1 MASEELKARFRRSRA
16 EVLYCLDVLIH
27 NHFNDEERSMT
38 WLANGI
44 PDGTLEKP
52 PTDEQ
57 VAPYFDF
64 LEDDSTADPKM
75 KLDYDYFVKFG
86 VSMLYHECF
95 KSTYERGS
103 LT

>member
-1 MASEELKARFRRSRA
+1 MSELEDRRRRSRA

-27 NHFNDEERSMT
+27 QHFNDEEHTVR
-38 WLANGI
+38 WLSDGV

-57 VAPYFDF
+57 VEPYLGFVDGDQ
-64 LEDDSTADPKM
+64 E
-75 KLDYDYFVKFG
+75 LDYDQFVKLG

-95 KSTYERGS
+95 KTRYEKES